1 MARKKRNRNTT
12 QLTAPR
18 SAAVNRNLVKQIL
31 GRWRTQRKAP
41 ITLPPMPSL
50 SIDRV
55 PSRNNANSYNER
67 IGVNRLQRNLNTRGQ
82 THRGRTLNTLSP
94 SPPFGGFGGSNKTPH
109 QKNNARNA
117 LNSAENNKPK
127 PDKNHSLKTRDD
139 LLCKK
144 RPDAKKART
153 GTGGSKKFVPWCK

>member
-1 MARKKRNRNTT
+1 MARKKNSSKTT
-12 QLTAPR
+12 TKKQ
-18 SAAVNRNLVKQIL
+18 NRNLVKQIL

-41 ITLPPMPSL
+41 VTLPPMPSL

-55 PSRNNANSYNER
+55 PSRNNANSLFER

-82 THRGRTLNTLSP
+82 THRGRNTLNTLSP
-94 SPPFGGFGGSNKTPH
+94 SPPFGGFGGSKKTPQ

-144 RPDAKKART
+144 RPDEKKARN
-153 GTGGSKKFVPWCK
+153 GSGGSKKFVPWCK

>member
-1 MARKKRNRNTT
+1 MARKKSSSKTT
-12 QLTAPR
+12 TTKQ
-18 SAAVNRNLVKQIL
+18 NRNLVKQIL

-41 ITLPPMPSL
+41 ITLPPIPTL

-82 THRGRTLNTLSP
+82 THRGRNSQKLPLSP
-94 SPPFGGFGGSNKTPH
+94 PFFGGFGGSNKTPH

-117 LNSAENNKPK
+117 HNSAENNKPK

-144 RPDAKKART
+144 RPDEKKARN
-153 GTGGSKKFVPWCK
+153 GSGGSKKFVPWCK

>member
-1 MARKKRNRNTT
+1 MARKKRNSKTT
-12 QLTAPR
+12 TTKQ
-18 SAAVNRNLVKQIL
+18 NRNLVKHIL

-41 ITLPPMPSL
+41 VTLPPMPTL

-55 PSRNNANSYNER
+55 PSRNNANSLNQR

-82 THRGRTLNTLSP
+82 THRGRNTLNTLSP
-94 SPPFGGFGGSNKTPH
+94 SPPFGGFGGSLKTPH

-117 LNSAENNKPK
+117 LKSAENNKPK

-144 RPDAKKART
+144 RPDAKKARN
-153 GTGGSKKFVPWCK
+153 GSGGSKKFVPWCK

>member
-1 MARKKRNRNTT
+1 MARKKSSSSSKKNNTT
-12 QLTAPR
+12 TTIQ
-18 SAAVNRNLVKQIL
+18 NRNLVKQIL

-41 ITLPPMPSL
+41 ITLPPMPTL

-82 THRGRTLNTLSP
+82 THRGRNSSNLPLSP
-94 SPPFGGFGGSNKTPH
+94 PPFGGFGGSNKTPH

-144 RPDAKKART
+144 RPDSKKAQN
-153 GTGGSKKFVPWCK
+153 GSGGSKKFVPWCK

>member
-1 MARKKRNRNTT
+1 MARKKSSSSKKNNTT
-12 QLTAPR
+12 TTKQ
-18 SAAVNRNLVKQIL
+18 NRNLVKQIL

-41 ITLPPMPSL
+41 VTLPPMPTL

-55 PSRNNANSYNER
+55 PSRNNANSLIER
-67 IGVNRLQRNLNTRGQ
+67 IGVNRLQRNLNSRGQ
-82 THRGRTLNTLSP
+82 THRGRLNTLSPSP
-94 SPPFGGFGGSNKTPH
+94 SPPFGGFGGSTKTPH

-144 RPDAKKART
+144 RPDSKKARN
-153 GTGGSKKFVPWCK
+153 GSGGSKKFVPWCK